1 MKHPPEYY
9 TSRPNL
15 LRVAQEIATYKNPE
29 RVVNVL
35 SATLAARAEAAS
47 PAPLPAPEVQTNNEK
62 FNAILN
68 SCQHPRAV
76 YDALAA
82 FAEAGK
88 EAAV

>member
-1 MKHPPEYY
+1 MHQLEYY

-29 RVVNVL
+29 RVVNML
-35 SATLAARAEAAS
+35 SAVLAARAEAAS
-47 PAPLPAPEVQTNNEK
+47 PAQLPEGRTNNEK

-82 FAEAGK
+82 FTEAGK
-88 EAAV
+88 GGGE